1 MSVTLS
7 VVFFMYI
14 FNFYVLFIFMFMKH
28 THAICACN
36 IFMQDMFFMQHFY
49 IAWTIGHA
57 ERINSI
63 FMLHSTLHEHST
75 WTYSLDM
82 DIQDRHA
89 AWSCEMEI
97 QLANVESANT
107 KSANA
112 KSANAKNQRMPNQ
125 RMSNQ
130 RMPKVGK

>member
-1 MSVTLS
+1 
-7 VVFFMYI
+7 
-14 FNFYVLFIFMFMKH
+14 
-28 THAICACN
+28 
-36 IFMQDMFFMQHFY
+36 MQDMFFMQHFY

-75 WTYSLDM
+75 WTYSLVM

-112 KSANAKNQRMPNQ
+112 KSANAKSANAKSANAKNQRMPNQ